1 MQDVQSLENNTLYL
15 TSIFRSRVLEYL
27 QAWNT
32 SPKLCESAHAGDQQ
46 FSGRCSS
53 TACPTALQV
62 TCGGRNKSQG
72 LLLPAL
78 CSKHDLTL
86 LPSFWITGSSNIRR
100 RCKLKDKKSVE
111 VKLWSWRQKMKI
123 KINNVRMPKLFPFK
137 ISLQGWCGL
146 KSHVRF
152 LP

>member
-1 MQDVQSLENNTLYL
+1 MFSHLKIILCTSLVSLGQGSW
-15 TSIFRSRVLEYL
+15 SIYKHEIPLS
-27 QAWNT
+27 N
-32 SPKLCESAHAGDQQ
+32 SESAHAGDQQ

-111 VKLWSWRQKMKI
+111 VKLWSWRQKIKI
-123 KINNVRMPKLFPFK
+123 KINNVKMPKLFPFK

-152 LP
+152 SP